1 MDVLDPLIIPDT
13 AILPVLVVPKVNPG
27 SFEMPP
33 VIVNV
38 LVPPVISVLIL
49 EAEATVMVPDRV
61 AACAPL
67 TNLMAPPVPD
77 IPNPFI
83 VIASGIVN
91 AAEVPLISKAA
102 PDPTIVF
109 AEPTVPN
116 ALLFAIWMT
125 PAVIDVVPA

>member
-1 MDVLDPLIIPDT
+1 M
-13 AILPVLVVPKVNPG
+13 
-27 SFEMPP
+27 
-33 VIVNV
+33 
-38 LVPPVISVLIL
+38 LVPVAISVLIL
-49 EAEATVMVPDRV
+49 EAVATVMVPDKV

-77 IPNPFI
+77 IPNPLI

-109 AEPTVPN
+109 VEPTAPN
-116 ALLFAIWMT
+116 ALLFAICIT